1 MGKSTQAKARDFS
14 EKARKEIY
22 ERDGGCIFCQMGYHM
37 EDIKGLGGTIFSVM
51 HYIPKS
57 RNGLGIAKNG
67 AVGCQ
72 IHHDMMDNGRLGRR
86 DEMLELYADYMR
98 QQYEDW
104 DESQLTYNKWAF
116 LEGGQ

>member
-14 EKARKEIY
+14 EKTRKEIY

-51 HYIPKS
+51 HYISKS
-57 RNGLGIAKNG
+57 RNGLGLARNG

-104 DESQLTYNKWAF
+104 DESQLTYNKWSF